1 MLAYVLIIRVLKLD
15 IELVLISSVMNANTP
30 RGRARRLSQDPLARA
45 AVACNR
51 CRGRKTKC
59 LGVVPYPCMTCE
71 HVGADCVY
79 PDQPKRIFV
88 SEKEWNDLQ
97 ARAEAVDP
105 THTPSGVV
113 LSPSGADDADGN
125 EDAWWW
131 QNREILVLSR
141 SGEHQYVG
149 SSASTYLATQLNPAS
164 RTNVAFDVSPL
175 HHANLYLRREH
186 NPTLPHLPPFDTAK
200 RWYAAQFAYIGS
212 IFSFLQPKYF
222 DDRLGEVYSRPPN
235 TTNREDCLLYCQIL
249 LILAFGQMY
258 SLNEW
263 VGDEGPPGFRYF
275 QAALKLLPEIH
286 EGGSVLFV
294 EVLGLTAYFM
304 QILNRRSAFHTSAY
318 PPIS

>member
-1 MLAYVLIIRVLKLD
+1 
-15 IELVLISSVMNANTP
+15 MNANTP
-30 RGRARRLSQDPLARA
+30 RGRVRRLSQDPLARA
-45 AVACNR
+45 SVACNR

-59 LGVVPYPCMTCE
+59 LGIVPYPCMTCE
-71 HVGADCVY
+71 NVGAECVY

-97 ARAEAVDP
+97 ARADAAS
-105 THTPSGVV
+105 SGR
-113 LSPSGADDADGN
+113 SPSGAVLSPPITVDADGN

-149 SSASTYLATQLNPAS
+149 SSTATYLATQLNPAS
-164 RTNVAFDVSPL
+164 RGNVAFDVSPL
-175 HHANLYLRREH
+175 HHANLCLRREQS
-186 NPTLPHLPPFDTAK
+186 PTLPHLPPFDTAK

-212 IFSFLQPKYF
+212 IFSFIQPKYF
-222 DDRLGEVYSRPPN
+222 DDRLAEVYSRSPN
-235 TTNREDCLLYCQIL
+235 TSSREDCLLYCQIL

-263 VGDEGPPGFRYF
+263 AGEEGPPGFKFF
-275 QAALKLLPEIH
+275 QAALKLLPDIH
-286 EGGSVLFV
+286 EEGSVLFV

-304 QILNRRSAFHTSAY
+304 QILNRRCASPNSQY
-318 PPIS
+318 YDGS